1 MGIVESLLGNYA
13 ARKLSTDKSYKLL
26 VEYIDERY
34 NTLEQEIDDIRV
46 MIWVL
51 LTKEQRDKFK
61 EYAKRRREKRRG

>member
-13 ARKLSTDKSYKLL
+13 VRKLSTDKSYKLL